1 MGPINLAHAP
11 STDQAMDQVGS
22 QLRSGRQA
30 AHTWY
35 NERPG
40 GSERTRPAFGF
51 MAFGVVFRYGEL
63 ERGARDRGC
72 VDGGGAAV

>member
-11 STDQAMDQVGS
+11 STDQVMDQVGS
-22 QLRSGRQA
+22 QLRSGGQA
-30 AHTWY
+30 AHTRY

-40 GSERTRPAFGF
+40 GIEPTRLSFGF
-51 MAFGVVFRYGEL
+51 TPFNVVFGYGEP

-72 VDGGGAAV
+72 VDGGGAV